1 MTRPVGGAS
10 SGPSRVTPQQ
20 ESPPPASTKKTK
32 TPEAPPKPKNTAA
45 PEARYESAFDTARP
59 KPEDDKDLAGAAAAG
74 VAAGV
79 AAGAAAAKAAP
90 PKLSEATRKV
100 LDGQLALHPKGGA
113 AQKTLNA
120 LAASPG
126 FLGLKEAEQQR
137 LLRYVGGTNSDISTP
152 ARGGLEKLMGKD
164 AFKKAAAGK
173 QTEQLRKFLTDQP
186 DTPGVVSA
194 EKDAFKDKRL
204 PYKLH
209 GPKDVKGHE
218 FRGGKA
224 DAVKYEVEVDGKKIP
239 VFLPKKPDAKAGEI
253 HSIDEVAKGL
263 AALPKSSRA
272 LVKQVVVEAKQNPD
286 DAYWAKQY
294 KDPNFRSY
302 MTAGADGIINVYP
315 SKPKMTQDYLDGTL
329 IHETG
334 HTLSMKKWG
343 SDDNDKRWND
353 WKNAV
358 KSDGIIP
365 SQYGK
370 ASVGEDFAETLVI
383 YHQNKGTPRDAEL
396 RALMPARYKIIDE
409 LLAGKR

>member
-10 SGPSRVTPQQ
+10 SGPSRVTPQ

-32 TPEAPPKPKNTAA
+32 DAEAPAQPKNTARA
-45 PEARYESAFDTARP
+45 EAQYESAFDAP
-59 KPEDDKDLAGAAAAG
+59 KPKPAGGKGSAK
-74 VAAGV
+74 
-79 AAGAAAAKAAP
+79 AGAAAAKPAP
-90 PKLSEATRKV
+90 APAEPKLSEATRKV
-100 LDGQLALHPKGGA
+100 LDGQLALHPKGSA

-126 FLGLKEAEQQR
+126 FLGLKEAEQQK
-137 LLRYVGGTNSDISTP
+137 LLRYVGGTNTDVSTP
-152 ARGGLEKLMGKD
+152 ARRGLDTLMGKD
-164 AFKKAAAGK
+164 AFKKATGAK
-173 QTEQLRKFLTDQP
+173 QTEQLRKFLTEQP
-186 DTPGVVSA
+186 DSPGVVDTP
-194 EKDAFKDKRL
+194 KDAFKDKRL

-224 DAVKYEVEVDGKKIP
+224 DAVKYEVEIDGKKIP

-253 HSIDEVAKGL
+253 HGIDEVAKGL
-263 AALPKSSRA
+263 AALPASSRA

-315 SKPKMTQDYLDGTL
+315 SKPKMSQDYLDGTL

-343 SDDNDKRWND
+343 NSDSDKRWND
-353 WKNAV
+353 WKAAA

-370 ASVGEDFAETLVI
+370 ASLDEDFAETLVI
-383 YHQNKGTPRDAEL
+383 YHQNKGTPREAEL

>member
-1 MTRPVGGAS
+1 MTRPIGGAS
-10 SGPSRVTPQQ
+10 SGPSRVTPQ
-20 ESPPPASTKKTK
+20 ETPASAKKTQE
-32 TPEAPPKPKNTAA
+32 PAEAPAPKKKNTAS
-45 PEARYESAFDTARP
+45 ETQYESAFDAKP
-59 KPEDDKDLAGAAAAG
+59 KPAPKGTAGVAGGKAAAG
-74 VAAGV
+74 PAE
-79 AAGAAAAKAAP
+79 

-100 LDGQLALHPKGGA
+100 LEQQLALHPKGSA

-126 FLGLKEAEQQR
+126 FTGLKEAEQQK
-137 LLRYVGGTNSDISTP
+137 LLRYVGGTNTDVSTP
-152 ARGGLEKLMGKD
+152 ARGGLETLMGKD
-164 AFKKAAAGK
+164 GFKKATAAK
-173 QTEQLRKFLTDQP
+173 QTEQLRKFLTEQP
-186 DTPGVVSA
+186 ASPGVVDTP
-194 EKDAFKDKRL
+194 KDAFKDKRL

-209 GPKDVKGHE
+209 GPKDVKSHD

-263 AALPKSSRA
+263 AALPASSRA

-343 SDDNDKRWND
+343 SDDTDKRWND

-396 RALMPARYKIIDE
+396 RALMPERYKIIDE